1 MGRAATMS
9 GALSALK
16 HSSTALI
23 AKQDI
28 RQKFIKGVD
37 GASTAGDLSR
47 FRGYL
52 SVFHS
57 QNLIST
63 IAFHKIFIHSF
74 RLQIKLW

>member
-52 SVFHS
+52 SF
-57 QNLIST
+57 L
-63 IAFHKIFIHSF
+63 FSF
-74 RLQIKLW
+74 SKFNFNDCFS